1 MREPIPVY
9 IVTPVNYG
17 GVWFMIL
24 LALGFLYHLFYTSF
38 SEFATSYWFLKPV
51 LFFPGGVVEA
61 AWNMDHSNLVWKI
74 SLTALAVLFSPF
86 MFGFGF
92 ALSLLALPLWGI
104 WWLTGDKVL
113 AI

>member
-51 LFFPGGVVEA
+51 LFFRVG
-61 AWNMDHSNLVWKI
+61 
-74 SLTALAVLFSPF
+74 
-86 MFGFGF
+86 
-92 ALSLLALPLWGI
+92 LLKRRGI
-104 WWLTGDKVL
+104 WITATSFGKL
-113 AI
+113 A